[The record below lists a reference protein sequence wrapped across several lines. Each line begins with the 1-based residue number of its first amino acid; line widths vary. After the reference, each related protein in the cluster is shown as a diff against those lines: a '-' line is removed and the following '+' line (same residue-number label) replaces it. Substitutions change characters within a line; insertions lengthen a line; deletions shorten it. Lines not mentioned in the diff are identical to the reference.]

1 MAPDVRHRAK
11 DAQHQRTFYGI
22 WLLYNPSL
30 WPICSRWL
38 RTPANPGCQMYI
50 NLLQAVWHSHKL
62 PRPRLC
68 SIDIQWYIL
77 LQQLERSL
85 PSRLAHRL
93 PKYLTAPSH
102 HPYTR
107 SQCPVSQVPKY
118 SELLISHRGSLRSK
132 GHLYPYPSRDYS
144 LAEELTANGHC
155 SVRCTIHPPVCHA
168 SVNSL
173 TLLGKE
179 DYQPTRHTT
188 TYTWCIVIPGNW
200 YILWSRI
207 GLRTTMIYPL
217 YITQQVVPGIHY

>member
-1 MAPDVRHRAK
+1 MAPDVRHRTK
-11 DAQHQRTFYGI
+11 DAQHQRTFYDI
-22 WLLYNPSL
+22 WLLYNSSL

-38 RTPANPGCQMYI
+38 RTPASPGCQMHI

-62 PRPRLC
+62 PQPRLC

-77 LQQLERSL
+77 LQQLERSF
-85 PSRLAHRL
+85 PSWLAHRL

-132 GHLYPYPSRDYS
+132 GHLYPYPSHVYS
-144 LAEELTANGHC
+144 LAEECTTNGHC

-168 SVNSL
+168 SVNPWHSL
-173 TLLGKE
+173 VK
-179 DYQPTRHTT
+179 RTT
-188 TYTWCIVIPGNW
+188 NQQDTQRP
-200 YILWSRI
+200 ILDVLSSRVTDTSFGREP
-207 GLRTTMIYPL
+207 GLRTTMINPL
-217 YITQQVVPGIHY
+217 FIIQQVVPGIHY